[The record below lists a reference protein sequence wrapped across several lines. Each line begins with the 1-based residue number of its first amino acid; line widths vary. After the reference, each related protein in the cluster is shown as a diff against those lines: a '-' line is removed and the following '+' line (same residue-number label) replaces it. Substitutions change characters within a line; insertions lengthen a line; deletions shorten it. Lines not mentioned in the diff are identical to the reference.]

1 MKQRWS
7 TSSKALSKKKAFTLI
22 ELLVVIAIIAILAAI
37 LFPVFAQAKK
47 AAKVTVTVSNAKQLA
62 IGINLYSAD
71 TDDVMPMTIQ
81 SLDIDDTPGGTWW
94 TPNEMVGILQ
104 MMYPYVKNNDIWW
117 NGLNPKPGSLATP
130 MTPIAPSGTWGDWTK
145 EQTILPNNIALNVW
159 DGAAQNIKPR
169 SVTSVDEPAALG
181 VFFPVA
187 GPLQGVATWSSSYA
201 DVQIDID
208 PWYNACV
215 PSYTDP
221 SVNDGYPPVYAAHVT
236 HNNSSPVA
244 FADGHAG
251 KIKNNAFYQ
260 NSNCHVGSVPGYDG
274 ANGFIYQHY
283 PNRLWG
289 WYLQGYQPV
298 N

>member
-1 MKQRWS
+1 MKQRCLKP
-7 TSSKALSKKKAFTLI
+7 KARRPKKRAFTLI

-47 AAKVTVTVSNAKQLA
+47 AAKITTTISNSKQLA
-62 IGINLYSAD
+62 LGINIYSTD

-81 SLDIDDTPGGTWW
+81 ALDMDDTPGGAWW
-94 TPNEMVGILQ
+94 GANEMVGILQ
-104 MMYPYVKNNDIWW
+104 MMYPYVKNNDLWW
-117 NGLNPKPGSLATP
+117 SGLNPKPSSLQTP
-130 MTPIAPSGTWGDWTK
+130 MVPIMPSGTWGDWTK

-159 DGAAQNIKPR
+159 DGAAANIKPR

-181 VFFPVA
+181 VFFPVS
-187 GPLQGVATWSSSYA
+187 GPLQGVATWTTSYT
-201 DVQIDID
+201 DPQIDID

-215 PSYTDP
+215 PSFTDK
-221 SVNDGYPPVYAAHVT
+221 SVADGFPPVYAAHVT

-260 NSNCHVGSVPGYDG
+260 NSSCHVGAVPGYDG
-274 ANGFIYQHY
+274 PGGFIYQRY

-289 WYLQGYQPV
+289 WYLQGIQPT

>member
-1 MKQRWS
+1 MKHRCF
-7 TSSKALSKKKAFTLI
+7 KKKFGNAKKKAFTLI

-47 AAKVTVTVSNAKQLA
+47 AAKVTVTVSNTKQLA
-62 IGINLYSAD
+62 LGINLYSAD

-81 SLDIDDTPGGTWW
+81 ALDVDGVAGGAWW
-94 TPNEMVGILQ
+94 GPNEMVGILQ
-104 MMYPYVKNNDIWW
+104 MMYPYVKNNDLWW
-117 NGLNPKPGSLATP
+117 NGLNPKPSSLQTP
-130 MTPIAPSGTWGDWTK
+130 MTPIMPSGTWGDWTK

-159 DGAAQNIKPR
+159 DGASANIKPR
-169 SVTSVDEPAALG
+169 SITSVEEPATLG

-187 GPLQGVATWSSSYA
+187 GPLQGVATWSGSLA
-201 DVQIDID
+201 DPQIDID

-215 PSYTDP
+215 PSYTNS
-221 SVNDGYPPVYAAHVT
+221 SVADGFPPVYSAHRT

-244 FADGHAG
+244 FGDGHAG

-260 NSNCHVGSVPGYDG
+260 DANCHVGAVPGFDG
-274 ANGFIYQHY
+274 ANGFIYQRY

-289 WYLQGYQPV
+289 WYLQGINPV